1 VGRSPWRLGP
11 DRLRALGQT
20 RTVDGHAGPLGKK
33 LALPGAPHL
42 IANVRG
48 GGCRLPTGLV
58 GADAETV
65 ATSAPGLSPLAL
77 QSLPFSDMVL
87 DSNDLTSATAD
98 AGRHS
103 VRPKPRHG
111 AVTHPPA

>member
-1 VGRSPWRLGP
+1 VTERSS
-11 DRLRALGQT
+11 ALGRT
-20 RTVDGHAGPLGKK
+20 RTVDGHAWPLGKDPA
-33 LALPGAPHL
+33 LAGAPHL
-42 IANVRG
+42 VANARG
-48 GGCRLPTGLV
+48 GGYRLSTGVV

-77 QSLPFSDMVL
+77 QSLPFSEMVL
-87 DSNDLTSATAD
+87 DSNNLTSATAD
-98 AGRHS
+98 ARRHS